1 MSAPVLHQI
10 SVPMLTHGVNRDRKV
25 KTYEDV
31 PTFIRLSNSYKICAL
46 ISLAWDYIDT
56 VLDSATR
63 QRISALKSSTRKI
76 REHLADYT
84 HHLKQFLNSVAL
96 RKEFHRGL
104 MVECMVKD
112 SLKTFRA
119 SIADHI
125 ASHDLTEDHQELLEA
140 VYDAEVVVRAVF
152 RLWDCMSDQATNEFR
167 AYISEGSSIINVSF
181 VKASKL
187 LPDFGGDC
195 FDKNLDCI
203 NEAARSIARVVFDF
217 DMLNYVYKSE
227 CKSLFAEYL
236 ELKEEYISKHKPLK
250 ELQAEFIKDCAYK
263 PCLLAMYQG
272 QKVRIAD
279 VRIGKDGFEILVSPK
294 TKSGHYSKRA
304 VVAKGGVDSLDI
316 IFNSKYWN

>member
-10 SVPMLTHGVNRDRKV
+10 SVPMLTHGVNRNHKV

-31 PTFIRLSNSYKICAL
+31 PTFIRLSNSYKMCAL

-76 REHLADYT
+76 REHNADYT
-84 HHLKQFLNSVAL
+84 YHMKQFLNSVAL
-96 RKEFHRGL
+96 RKEFDRGL
-104 MVECMVKD
+104 MVERMVKD

-119 SIADHI
+119 NIADHI
-125 ASHDLTEDHQELLEA
+125 TSHDLTEDHQELLEA
-140 VYDAEVVVRAVF
+140 VYDAEVVIRAVF
-152 RLWDCMSDQATNEFR
+152 RLWDLMNDQARGEFGV
-167 AYISEGSSIINVSF
+167 YTKEGHSIINISF

-203 NEAARSIARVVFDF
+203 NEAARSIAKVVFDF
-217 DMLNYVYKSE
+217 DMLNHVYKTE
-227 CKSLFAEYL
+227 TKMLFEEYL
-236 ELKEEYISKHKPLK
+236 ERKEECISKHEPLK
-250 ELQAEFIKDCAYK
+250 PVQAEFVKNCAYK

-272 QKVRIAD
+272 QKIRIAD
-279 VRIGKDGFEILVSPK
+279 VRIGKDGFEILVSHK

-304 VVAKGGVDSLDI
+304 VVAKGGVDSLEI

>member
-217 DMLNYVYKSE
+217 DMLNYVYKTEAAWLFGEYQKRKEDICETE
-227 CKSLFAEYL
+227 CLDR
-236 ELKEEYISKHKPLK
+236 LKKR
-250 ELQAEFIKDCAYK
+250 FIRACAYK
-263 PCLLAMYQG
+263 PEM
-272 QKVRIAD
+272 IAHYNGNE
-279 VRIGKDGFEILVSPK
+279 VKIARVQIGKDGYEIYVYPK
-294 TKSGHYSKRA
+294 RKADGEWSKRPLKA
-304 VVAKGGVDSLDI
+304 VGGCESIDV
-316 IFNSKYWN
+316 IFNNELWN